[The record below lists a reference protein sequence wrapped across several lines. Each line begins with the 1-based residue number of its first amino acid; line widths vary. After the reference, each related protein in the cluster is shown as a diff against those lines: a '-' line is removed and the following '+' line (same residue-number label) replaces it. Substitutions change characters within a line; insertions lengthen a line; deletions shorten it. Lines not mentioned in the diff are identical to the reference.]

1 MTHRKSY
8 NQPLTHNNKILK
20 GKHPMVRSKKPEAIE
35 KIEEEDVRR
44 KVGARW
50 KEAVLLLILLVLVAF
65 VAVYFLSREKG
76 RQEVKIIG
84 VSDKAPEFSLPAV
97 DGKPIGLSGYRGKV
111 VMVHFWATWC
121 PPCVEE
127 MPTLDALYRAMKG
140 KDLEVLAIS
149 ADEDGAGAVTAFMR
163 KNKLTLPV
171 LFDPGGTVASSYG
184 TFRLPETYIVDR
196 EGVVRYKEI
205 GARDWSVPESAAI
218 VRNIIEMK

>member
-1 MTHRKSY
+1 MA
-8 NQPLTHNNKILK
+8 Q
-20 GKHPMVRSKKPEAIE
+20 SKKPEAIE

-44 KVGARW
+44 KVGAKW
-50 KEAVLLLILLVLVAF
+50 KEAVLLLIFILLIAF
-65 VAVYFLSREKG
+65 VAGYFLTREKG
-76 RQEVKIIG
+76 PDVKIIG
-84 VSDKAPEFSLPAV
+84 VADKAPEFSRPDV
-97 DGKPIGLSGYRGKV
+97 DGKPVSLSGYRGKV

-127 MPTLDALYRAMKG
+127 MPALDALYRAMKG

-149 ADEDGAGAVTAFMR
+149 ADEDGAGAVIAFMR
-163 KNKLTLPV
+163 KNKLSLPV
-171 LFDPGGTVASSYG
+171 LFDPGGAVAASYG

-218 VRNIIEMK
+218 VKNIIDMK

>member
-1 MTHRKSY
+1 MA
-8 NQPLTHNNKILK
+8 Q
-20 GKHPMVRSKKPEAIE
+20 SKKPEAIE

-44 KVGARW
+44 KVGAKW
-50 KEAVLLLILLVLVAF
+50 KEAVLLLIFILLIAF
-65 VAVYFLSREKG
+65 VAGYSRTREKG
-76 RQEVKIIG
+76 PDVKIIG
-84 VSDKAPEFSLPAV
+84 VADKAPEFSRPDV
-97 DGKPIGLSGYRGKV
+97 DGKPVSLSGYRGKV

-127 MPTLDALYRAMKG
+127 MPALDALYRAMKG

-149 ADEDGAGAVTAFMR
+149 ADEDGAGAVIAFMR
-163 KNKLTLPV
+163 KNKLSLPV
-171 LFDPGGTVASSYG
+171 LFDPGGAVAASYG

-218 VRNIIEMK
+218 VKNIIDMK